1 MVVNL
6 FTSLFLFS
14 GGWSLMRAMTMVAGM
29 ALALAACG
37 GKGEEKPAE
46 QAAPAP
52 AETPAPAAT
61 GASHEVDMEFDGK
74 VAKFVP
80 AELTIKAGDVV
91 KFVVKSGPPHN
102 VAFYADSIP
111 AGAADVLNKA
121 MAETMGPLTGPMK
134 VGIGESYEISFAGA
148 PVGEYRFFCTPH
160 LPFGMRGKITV
171 Q

>member
-1 MVVNL
+1 
-6 FTSLFLFS
+6 
-14 GGWSLMRAMTMVAGM
+14 MRAMTMVAGM

-37 GKGEEKPAE
+37 GKGEQKPAE
-46 QAAPAP
+46 QAAPA
-52 AETPAPAAT
+52 AAPVAT

-91 KFVVKSGPPHN
+91 KFVVKTGPPHN
-102 VAFYADSIP
+102 VAFYPDSIP

-121 MAETMGPLTGPMK
+121 MTETMGPLTGPMK
-134 VGIGESYEISFAGA
+134 VGLGESYDISFAGA
-148 PVGEYRFFCTPH
+148 PPGEYKIFCTPH
-160 LPFGMRGKITV
+160 LPFGMKGKITV

>member
-1 MVVNL
+1 
-6 FTSLFLFS
+6 
-14 GGWSLMRAMTMVAGM
+14 MRAMTMVAGM

-37 GKGEEKPAE
+37 GKGGEKPAE
-46 QAAPAP
+46 QGTP

-80 AELTIKAGDVV
+80 AELTIKSGDVV

-102 VAFYADSIP
+102 VAFYPDSIP

-121 MAETMGPLTGPMK
+121 MTETMGPLTGPMK
-134 VGIGESYEISFAGA
+134 IGMGESYDISFAGA
-148 PVGEYRFFCTPH
+148 PAGDYKYFCTPH
-160 LPFGMRGKITV
+160 LPFGMKAKITV